1 MLVERFRAR
10 FQSELPD
17 ADPDCFRTLHES
29 VMQDLIRHGPSSG
42 ITRRIVTL
50 SQLVADAGAE

>member
-17 ADPDCFRTLHES
+17 AELLSHADES
-29 VMQDLIRHGPSSG
+29 VLQDLIRHGPSGG